1 MRKFVYYLI
10 IGIFSIILLNP
21 VYAQE
26 TTNTSL
32 ILYEEEIPYYEFNR
46 VARDASITEF
56 DNVHSISWQII
67 LDNNL
72 VYENP
77 DGNAVIRYY
86 DASIKDKFIEI
97 GMGSFP
103 NYKFWIAA
111 KVPKEGYVVLYKML
125 ERGWTPDARIIVSY
139 TDRAGLTVNNGL
151 RIVISNLDIGLFAIN
166 SYSVHGMESSTDPPA
181 VNSGSISI
189 ELLSGDPSQNIF
201 HLFPFYV
208 TAAVGVIVGILF
220 LTKKRSS

>member
-10 IGIFSIILLNP
+10 FGIFAIILLNP

-32 ILYEEEIPYYEFNR
+32 ILYEDEIQYYEFNR
-46 VARDASITEF
+46 VARDASIIEF
-56 DNVHSISWQII
+56 DKIHSISWQII

-86 DASIKDKFIEI
+86 DANIKDKFIEI

-111 KVPKEGYVVLYKML
+111 QVPKEGYVVLHKML
-125 ERGWTPDARIIVSY
+125 ERGWTPDTRIIVSY
-139 TDRAGLTVNNGL
+139 TERAGLTVNNGL
-151 RIVISNLDIGLFAIN
+151 RIVISNLDIGSFAIG

-181 VNSGSISI
+181 VNSGSLSI

-201 HLFPFYV
+201 HLYPFYV
-208 TAAVGVIVGILF
+208 TAAVGVIAGILF